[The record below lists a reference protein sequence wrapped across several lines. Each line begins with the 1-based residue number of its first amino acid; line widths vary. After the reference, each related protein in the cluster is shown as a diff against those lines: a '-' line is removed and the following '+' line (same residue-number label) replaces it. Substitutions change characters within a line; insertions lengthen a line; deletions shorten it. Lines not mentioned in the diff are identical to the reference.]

1 MDCNI
6 KISGNY
12 TVSGPKVLD
21 SENTE
26 DAEVI
31 NEIKSCL
38 LVCLEQAVMEADFNT
53 ENYASHYVDIVQA
66 AVAYYQSK
74 GYDTKTG
81 YSLVKLTIGNMTVRA
96 VETPTEEPSENVN
109 LGDVNGD
116 GVINASDAA
125 LVLIAAAAMGAG
137 EGSGLTDA
145 QMTVADVNTDG
156 IVNASDAAIILI
168 YAAAVGAGETDAKI
182 TDFVH

>member
-1 MDCNI
+1 M
-6 KISGNY
+6 
-12 TVSGPKVLD
+12 LD
-21 SENTE
+21 SKNTE